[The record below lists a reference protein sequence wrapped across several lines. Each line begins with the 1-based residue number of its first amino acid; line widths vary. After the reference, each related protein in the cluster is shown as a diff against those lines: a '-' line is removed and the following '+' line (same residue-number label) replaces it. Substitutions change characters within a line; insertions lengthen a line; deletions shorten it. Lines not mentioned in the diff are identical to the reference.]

1 MYATPLKPLVSKLK
15 AIKRDV
21 VALSFAIRDP
31 ECPRPAKVAA
41 WIVVAYALSP
51 LDLIPDFIPII
62 GILDDIILVPL
73 GILFVERLI
82 PPEIM
87 ARARIQAQDVRIEKA
102 SRIGLIIVLTTW
114 VVFIILGIY
123 LTRHWRLTHHWP
135 F

>member
-1 MYATPLKPLVSKLK
+1 LKSLRARLK

-21 VALSFAIRDP
+21 VALSFAVRDP
-31 ECPRPAKVAA
+31 ECPKQAKVVA

-62 GILDDIILVPL
+62 GILDDIILVPI
-73 GILFVERLI
+73 GILFVERMI

-87 ARARIQAQDVRIEKA
+87 ERARIQAGDARIEKA
-102 SRIGLIIVLTTW
+102 SRVGLVIVLITW
-114 VVFIILGIY
+114 AAFIALGIY
-123 LTRHWRLTHHWP
+123 LTRHWRLDHHWP